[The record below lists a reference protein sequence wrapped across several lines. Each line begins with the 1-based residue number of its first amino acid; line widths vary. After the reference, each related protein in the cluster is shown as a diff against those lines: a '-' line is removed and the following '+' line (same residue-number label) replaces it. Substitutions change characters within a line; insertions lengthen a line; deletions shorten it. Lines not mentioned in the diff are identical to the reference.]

1 MTPLI
6 FLFAVTVIFGAVLAM
21 EVSEGEADALRP
33 RGLISWLTGGN
44 WPAKIGGGLL
54 VVGIGALLRYGLV
67 NFDVEPVYKLALGLV
82 LSGVLGLSATLTRI
96 GSSHRAV
103 SLALGGAAFGV
114 AYLTAYSAFALFHYL
129 DSPVGVG
136 LLALTAAGAAVYAV
150 SRGALSLAILAMLGA
165 FIAPAFA
172 LSDPGPAVIYGYY
185 VAASLMTLLMVVA
198 RGWRPLIH
206 LSFLFTILGGG
217 FFAWTS
223 RYYQPEYAKVML
235 PSLLVLAAIHVV
247 MPLLERAGSD
257 ARWMRRL
264 DIGYLIALPAVCGL
278 SAVVLA
284 PGRAALSAELLA
296 LGGIWLLVSTF
307 LLLARRP
314 GLGVHLV
321 VGALLVGFGLAARF
335 QDLPWELIGL
345 AFSVGALGVAAYRSK
360 SESLHNVLAGLVPI
374 VGFLHV
380 FSSLSD
386 VPGTH
391 LFANGRFVE
400 RMVGAA
406 LFMTAGYICQRIRQS
421 LDTLLWTVGIGW
433 AVIAIGSE
441 LIRWDLLSLGLFVH
455 FAALAAAVALVVW
468 TPSFL
473 HPGKA
478 ILWTAVLLAISSSW
492 ALPGSGTWISF
503 ALVIIAPAVLLALSL
518 RSAGPDPDTRS
529 GRFVSVLLAPFLGAM
544 WSSRAASLT
553 GALQPQFSLF
563 VVASVGLTAL
573 LCARVARRR
582 SEDWITT
589 ITEIFSFAFAFML
602 ISSSVAMIAR
612 DGWAVLLEILCACGL
627 LLISSGPSTSYAG
640 VAWVRPG
647 AALGAALLLQANL
660 LRIWGPPGDL
670 DITDLA
676 HLRYPA
682 LISLLWAVIGGMLT
696 VWARHTRSRSQW
708 ATGAVLLCAA
718 AVKLVLLDF
727 GSLGQ
732 LGNILAVIA
741 AGVVFMLVGFLAPM
755 PPKEAGSG
763 SDAARD
769 AKADPRTGAT
779 ATPATPAPQAQAAP
793 KTGAPA
799 SEPTE
804 KAGDF
809 FEWNAR
815 RPMDGSSGNA
825 QRSTNDGE
833 RKNGWSI
840 ALVVVGLLI
849 LTRCGIRTLDG
860 FSHRA
865 SLPSRGI
872 VDVPAPAPRRPDAD
886 STVGGGAR
894 PGQSLAS
901 PSGIVATA
909 VPRDRRPIVETE
921 CSQWASRLPDE
932 YDLYVAGAY
941 QGRPLDFTI
950 DDSDHRAGRF
960 DVLVHAPGKNIVLA
974 LGAYEPSIWNI
985 KWSRDTH
992 IAGVWL
998 SGYYTARINGLDANT
1013 PLLVSPYVQRGACP
1027 YFHVSNAAMDG
1038 VTQAIATVLPHE
1050 VNRAILANDGR
1061 VYIGRTELTPYYV
1074 QGDVRQIE
1082 DFRMPGSPL
1091 AGQRGIEELLREG
1104 KLRRATLRDLN
1115 AYRAHLNRVN
1125 SGSRL
1130 EPSSGDEGAILP
1142 HTYVVLDSMVLPPDI
1157 RSSDATTFII
1167 SEGVELPRG
1176 KTYQV
1181 SFLDMNQP

>member
-54 VVGIGALLRYGLV
+54 VVGIGALLRYALV

-82 LSGVLGLSATLTRI
+82 LSGALGLSATLTRI

-136 LLALTAAGAAVYAV
+136 LLALTAAGAAIYAV

-247 MPLLERAGSD
+247 MPLLERRGSD

-284 PGRAALSAELLA
+284 PGRAALSAELLG
-296 LGGIWLLVSTF
+296 LGGIWLLISTF
-307 LLLARRP
+307 LLLTRRP

-360 SESLHNVLAGLVPI
+360 SETLHNVLAGLVPI

-455 FAALAAAVALVVW
+455 FAALAAAIALVVW

-503 ALVIIAPAVLLALSL
+503 VLLIIAPAVLLALSL

-544 WSSRAASLT
+544 WSSRAGNLT
-553 GALQPQFSLF
+553 GALQPQFTLF
-563 VVASVGLTAL
+563 VVASVGLAAL
-573 LCARVARRR
+573 LCARVAKRR
-582 SEDWITT
+582 SEDWLTT

-612 DGWAVLLEILCACGL
+612 DSWAVLLELVCASGL

-660 LRIWGPPGDL
+660 LRVWGPPGNL

-676 HLRYPA
+676 HLRFPA

-696 VWARHTRSRSQW
+696 VWARHMRSRSQW

-763 SDAARD
+763 PDPASGG
-769 AKADPRTGAT
+769 KADPASTVEKRAPG
-779 ATPATPAPQAQAAP
+779 PAPAMPVAATKQSESP
-793 KTGAPA
+793 FVRPAGTGAPPL
-799 SEPTE
+799 EPTGQ
-804 KAGDF
+804 AGDF

-825 QRSTNDGE
+825 PSSTNDGE

-849 LTRCGIRTLDG
+849 LTRCGVRTLDG
-860 FSHRA
+860 FRHRA
-865 SLPSRGI
+865 SLPSREI
-872 VDVPAPAPRRPDAD
+872 VDVPVPPPRSLDAGP
-886 STVGGGAR
+886 TIVEGIR
-894 PGQSLAS
+894 PGQSLA
-901 PSGIVATA
+901 PPGGVVGTA
-909 VPRDRRPIVETE
+909 VP
-921 CSQWASRLPDE
+921 
-932 YDLYVAGAY
+932 
-941 QGRPLDFTI
+941 
-950 DDSDHRAGRF
+950 
-960 DVLVHAPGKNIVLA
+960 
-974 LGAYEPSIWNI
+974 
-985 KWSRDTH
+985 
-992 IAGVWL
+992 
-998 SGYYTARINGLDANT
+998 
-1013 PLLVSPYVQRGACP
+1013 
-1027 YFHVSNAAMDG
+1027 
-1038 VTQAIATVLPHE
+1038 
-1050 VNRAILANDGR
+1050 
-1061 VYIGRTELTPYYV
+1061 RTELTPYYV